1 VRALRASGLAGLHRE
16 GRDPR
21 AELGERKRLLVPT
34 DTTDAELARVEWLA
48 IELRLGELMEEIY
61 RVYPAL
67 EQLEQRRREARLLVL
82 NYEAE
87 LSWAQPHPW

>member
-1 VRALRASGLAGLHRE
+1 
-16 GRDPR
+16 
-21 AELGERKRLLVPT
+21 
-34 DTTDAELARVEWLA
+34 
-48 IELRLGELMEEIY
+48 MEEIY